1 MCVRSFWDVP
11 EFKEIV
17 KQVGDRKL
25 LDDIGPHQDIWS
37 QQCSDLQPADVGKT
51 GDGV

>member
-1 MCVRSFWDVP
+1 MWVRSFWDVP
-11 EFKEIV
+11 EFKEIM
-17 KQVGDRKL
+17 KPVGDREL

-37 QQCSDLQPADVGKT
+37 QQGSDLQPADVGKT